1 MSNESFSWKV
11 RTNDS
16 HPLTA
21 SPAPKKPNH
30 EALSRLQSP
39 LNSPKLQPIGSPQ
52 ALRRVT
58 SANGTNT
65 SMYPKWSGG
74 LSLSSSRAASPAP
87 STSDP
92 FGNLAFGNV
101 LGGSDVPNKGNFP
114 SLASESNPS
123 VSTPSLISRNAAFMG
138 DPFAQAVQSATTNT
152 NPPNQEPLSS
162 DASRSEDVE
171 AFSVRNNPSFSS
183 QRTPMTSSTRTP
195 TPTSVEPGE
204 DTIPTAIVVKNIP
217 FSLEKDALLEA
228 FKQLGIPRPYAF
240 NYHYDNGIFRGLA
253 FANFY
258 LPEEAQIV
266 VQTLNGYEINSR
278 RLRVEWKRQ
287 LPAAEREKAEKA
299 KKRQAEERRRKHQ
312 YKTFEVSFKD
322 QGLDLNNTTTLEI
335 YSRLLLFANHCL
347 PGNELVFE
355 APSKDHSISNAV
367 RAFALHFDLDYYV
380 QPNMEIIKLT
390 VTHPAKKP
398 SNVSHSQPSSPG
410 FRRAL
415 HAPMASR
422 FLQEHAL
429 NGIRSAPI
437 TPPPSFASLVNP
449 IRSVDDK
456 IYGNDSP
463 LRQTNPSLFCDITRK
478 VLSRLLYSLSTF
490 DAWTYAFDNF
500 TILVWLESFFY

>member
-1 MSNESFSWKV
+1 MSNEAFPWKV

-16 HPLTA
+16 HSLTN
-21 SPAPKKPNH
+21 SPAPRKPNH

-52 ALRRVT
+52 ALRKAT
-58 SANGTNT
+58 SANGSSA

-92 FGNLAFGNV
+92 FGNLAFSGGGV
-101 LGGSDVPNKGNFP
+101 LGGSDASSKGNFP
-114 SLASESNPS
+114 NFATEPNQQ
-123 VSTPSLISRNAAFMG
+123 VSTPSLVSRNAAFMG
-138 DPFAQAVQSATTNT
+138 DPFAQAVHNATN
-152 NPPNQEPLSS
+152 NMAPSFQEPLSS
-162 DASRSEDVE
+162 SDANRPEDVE
-171 AFSVRNNPSFSS
+171 AYPSKSNPSSS
-183 QRTPMTSSTRTP
+183 LHHRSTMTPSNQTSNSA
-195 TPTSVEPGE
+195 SVEPGE

-217 FSLEKDALLEA
+217 FSLEKDTLLEA

-258 LPEEAQIV
+258 LPEEAQAV

-287 LPAAEREKAEKA
+287 LPVAEREKAEKA

-355 APSKDHSISNAV
+355 APSKDHTVSNAV

-380 QPNMEIIKLT
+380 QPSAEIIKLT
-390 VTHPAKKP
+390 VTQPAKKP

-437 TPPPSFASLVNP
+437 TPPPSFSSLVNP

-463 LRQTNPSLFCDITRK
+463 LRQTSTLNTPLHSRNESQP
-478 VLSRLLYSLSTF
+478 VLKSPF
-490 DAWTYAFDNF
+490 GFPHN
-500 TILVWLESFFY
+500 

>member
-1 MSNESFSWKV
+1 MSNETFPWKV

-16 HPLTA
+16 HSLTN
-21 SPAPKKPNH
+21 SPVPRKPNH
-30 EALSRLQSP
+30 EAISRLHSP

-52 ALRRVT
+52 TLRRVT
-58 SANGTNT
+58 SANGSNT

-87 STSDP
+87 SVSDP
-92 FGNLAFGNV
+92 YGSLAFGGGV
-101 LGGSDVPNKGNFP
+101 LGGSDVTSRGNFP
-114 SLASESNPS
+114 NLASETSPQ
-123 VSTPSLISRNAAFMG
+123 VSTPSLVSRNAAFMG
-138 DPFAQAVQSATTNT
+138 DPFAQAVHNATN
-152 NPPNQEPLSS
+152 NMVPSFPEPLPSS
-162 DASRSEDVE
+162 DANPSEDVE
-171 AFSVRNNPSFSS
+171 ANSSKSNPSSSS
-183 QRTPMTSSTRTP
+183 QNRSLMTPSNQAPNSA
-195 TPTSVEPGE
+195 SVEPGE

-217 FSLEKDALLEA
+217 FSLEKDTLLEA

-258 LPEEAQIV
+258 LPEEAQAV
-266 VQTLNGYEINSR
+266 VQALNGYEINSR

-355 APSKDHSISNAV
+355 APSKDHTISNAV

-380 QPNMEIIKLT
+380 QPSAETIKLT
-390 VTHPAKKP
+390 VTQPAKKP
-398 SNVSHSQPSSPG
+398 SAVSHSQPSSPG

-437 TPPPSFASLVNP
+437 TPPPSFTSLVNP
-449 IRSVDDK
+449 VRSVDDK

-463 LRQTNPSLFCDITRK
+463 LRQT
-478 VLSRLLYSLSTF
+478 STLN
-490 DAWTYAFDNF
+490 TPLHPRNESHS
-500 TILVWLESFFY
+500 ILKSPFGFPNN